1 MLAPLVFQAA
11 WSDDATDI
19 ARAASR
25 RTTQTTTPVATRGK
39 QKLPPNTQTNA
50 TVSRATANI
59 EPAIKT
65 TTTVR
70 ERPQS
75 VSTRTPQQKDTPAP
89 RTTVARTATNTVL
102 RDTTGPAR
110 NTTTRGTTART
121 ATPTT
126 ITRSS
131 DIVRTT
137 KTPRATPVRDRASV
151 IRSATT
157 TGDTAYQSVT
167 SRDYKKCRDIFYNCM
182 DEFCAS
188 KDSLLKRCACSSRIH
203 EFDNVKKQME
213 RVEEKLLDFSQR
225 LLTVNMDAED
235 ALALNTATEGELAY
249 NQDDK
254 SDSKKM
260 LDEIAKKLNTTF
272 DDTSFNQGL
281 NAISLSLNTD
291 AAFDNVDSLLG
302 ASTTTKTGTDLYAAA
317 LPICREMVLEV
328 CSDEDLKITESGYQ
342 MSIEQDCNTVA
353 KSYQTQTE
361 QARTKIFESG
371 ALLDMSRLDVHQKRN
386 SDDILTCKQ
395 KMLNMLTDNS
405 VCGSDMT
412 KCLDTTGRYI
422 DPTTGEAFLTDDLYL
437 LSTLISRPEA
447 NQTWTNAPG
456 NERFVSFLN
465 SKKLFLEPAMEK
477 CQDISDTVWQDF
489 IEDALAQ
496 IKLAQDK
503 KLEEIRQSCT
513 TLTFQCLDDTMD
525 SLADFDAR
533 ALSIFGVSAIKT
545 AAAMC
550 ADVQTACTALLNATD
565 SGTSPNTESSWSTGI
580 TGVITD
586 KTYETILSTC
596 RTVGQNCIIQTC
608 KNTSGNFGLC
618 EDKNSIHY
626 KNIIDRTA
634 CWQEVLDCVT
644 SASDEFFANY
654 YKKYTNSAQQNII
667 QELYGQELYGQE
679 DISYDLVN
687 TPCPKGTTNS
697 THDICNITDPSQ
709 TTKRIECT
717 KCLLAERIWGHCF
730 NIEDHSNLGNGEIKH
745 IGTNIGIN
753 SDNKENETLLSWF
766 ARNTKNTGI
775 QNNCYVSRC
784 KYDQIDFNGD
794 CKPRTDFTTD
804 GEFCP
809 VDSNKRFYATGNIT
823 NCCPTETFTDVCCA
837 SDLHGNTIQTDIQLC
852 MSQNEYTPMYTIQE
866 GDKNLG
872 FMLCLGT
879 LSDEPYDN
887 NSESYPDFPSG
898 TKIYCDG
905 TILYTPTKTDSS
917 ILSQL
922 HRTPSCETNNKQ
934 NEGCV
939 ENFYITNTSGT
950 ECVYVPKDKKWLK
963 STGDT
968 CDTPTKWQIRYK

>member
-39 QKLPPNTQTNA
+39 QKITTNTQTNA

-75 VSTRTPQQKDTPAP
+75 VSTRTPQQKDAPAP

-437 LSTLISRPEA
+437 LSTLITRPEA
-447 NQTWTNAPG
+447 NQTWTSAPG

-618 EDKNSIHY
+618 EDKGSIHY

-634 CWQEVLDCVT
+634 CWQEVRDCVT
-644 SASDEFFANY
+644 SAKEDFFAEY
-654 YKKYTNSAQQNII
+654 YKRFNHNAQDEILYK
-667 QELYGQELYGQE
+667 LYGNDQI
-679 DISYDLVN
+679 D
-687 TPCPKGTTNS
+687 PKDSECINDV
-697 THDICNITDPSQ
+697 THESEIE
-709 TTKRIECT
+709 KRIKYT
-717 KCLLAERIWGHCF
+717 KCLLAEQIWGHCSENVDDDDKQII
-730 NIEDHSNLGNGEIKH
+730 NII
-745 IGTNIGIN
+745 TN
-753 SDNKENETLLSWF
+753 SDDKENETLLSWF
-766 ARNTKNTGI
+766 ARNTKNTDT
-775 QNNCYVSRC
+775 QNNCYVSSC
-784 KYDQIDFNGD
+784 KYNERDYNGE
-794 CKPRTDFTTD
+794 CVSRTDFTTD
-804 GEFCP
+804 DKYCP
-809 VDSNKRFYATGNIT
+809 ENLKQRFNVTTQIT
-823 NCCPTETFTDVCCA
+823 NCCPTADTNWACCA
-837 SDLHGNTIQTDIQLC
+837 TSNYYENTNYKFCTSSAKLTWIGSYNNGFIYCMGGDITGQDTAA
-852 MSQNEYTPMYTIQE
+852 S
-866 GDKNLG
+866 G
-872 FMLCLGT
+872 
-879 LSDEPYDN
+879 
-887 NSESYPDFPSG
+887 YPG
-898 TKIYCDG
+898 GKTVNCDG
-905 TILYTPTKTDSS
+905 TILYIKDPTPEKHN
-917 ILSQL
+917 I
-922 HRTPSCETNNKQ
+922 HRTPSCEENGKVA
-934 NEGCV
+934 GVCA

-950 ECVYVPKDKKWLK
+950 ECVYDLKTGYWLK
-963 STGDT
+963 STDNSQ
-968 CDTPTKWQIRYK
+968 CEEPTKWQIRYK